1 MLLGS
6 LFYAGNMIFTKRLS
20 STESALAVTFWMSV
34 VQLPVTL
41 IAAWS
46 SWVTPGLAL
55 LPWIVVIGLGSFA
68 AHYSIT
74 HAMKLAPATVVVP
87 IDFVRLPLIAVVG
100 ALFYNEPFDF
110 MVLVGAAVIFVG
122 TYYSL
127 SRDTR

>member
-1 MLLGS
+1 
-6 LFYAGNMIFTKRLS
+6 MIFTKRLS
-20 STESALAVTFWMSV
+20 STESPLGVTFWMSV

-41 IAAWS
+41 IAAWA
-46 SWVTPGLAL
+46 SWVAPRLAD

-74 HAMKLAPATVVVP
+74 HAMKLAPATLVVP

-100 ALFYNEPFDF
+100 ALFYAEPFDF